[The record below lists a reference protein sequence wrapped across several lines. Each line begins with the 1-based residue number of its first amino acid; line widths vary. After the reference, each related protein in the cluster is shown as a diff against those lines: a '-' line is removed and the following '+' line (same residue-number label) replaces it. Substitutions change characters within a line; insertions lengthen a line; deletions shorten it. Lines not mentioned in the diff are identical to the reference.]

1 MKMKMQFGLCLA
13 LAAAFAV
20 TPLGSAWA
28 ADAKGAKEA
37 KEEKG
42 AKEAAKDTKD
52 AKEAKGAKEAK
63 EDEEKTGPTEAE
75 MAKARKLK
83 KPIYM
88 KSAEALKSAEM
99 CGQPLVA
106 FLLIE
111 DNPRGFPI
119 SQFIEKKLMGMKQFK
134 DDFAKKNLVVLKL
147 KAKRADGKNAKKINV
162 RQLKDADLK
171 LFENFG
177 LDEKAVARAKRDG
190 KDEPKFDDAS
200 NYPAVVVISPDGT
213 RLLFRMPSYDKEG
226 GFGVWLTTV
235 VDMMRTAQFE
245 PEVSKA
251 IEKILENPTEPKKW
265 K

>member
-1 MKMKMQFGLCLA
+1 MKMKLGLCLA
-13 LAAAFAV
+13 LAASFAAA
-20 TPLGSAWA
+20 PLGDAWA

-37 KEEKG
+37 KE
-42 AKEAAKDTKD
+42 AAKDAKETKD
-52 AKEAKGAKEAK
+52 AKEAKG
-63 EDEEKTGPTEAE
+63 DEEKTGPSEAE

-83 KPIYM
+83 KPVYM
-88 KSAEALKSAEM
+88 KSAEALKAAEM

-111 DNPRGFPI
+111 DTNPKLPI
-119 SQFIEKKLMGMKQFK
+119 SQIIEKKLMSMKPFK
-134 DDFAKKNLVVLKL
+134 DDFAKKNLVLLKL
-147 KAKRADGKNAKKINV
+147 KAKRDGKNPKKINL
-162 RQLKDADLK
+162 RQMKEPDRK
-171 LFENFG
+171 MFENFG
-177 LDEKAVARAKRDG
+177 LDEKAVARAKRDN
-190 KDEPKFDDAS
+190 KDEPKFDDSS

-213 RLLFRMPSYDKEG
+213 RMLFRMPSYDHEG

-235 VDMMRTAQFE
+235 VDMLRTAQVE

>member
-1 MKMKMQFGLCLA
+1 MKMKLGLCLA
-13 LAAAFAV
+13 LAAAFAAA
-20 TPLGSAWA
+20 PLGTAWA
-28 ADAKGAKEA
+28 ADAKGAKDA
-37 KEEKG
+37 KET
-42 AKEAAKDTKD
+42 KET
-52 AKEAKGAKEAK
+52 KEAKGAKEAK
-63 EDEEKTGPTEAE
+63 EAEEKTGPTEAE

-88 KSAEALKSAEM
+88 KSAEALKAAEM
-99 CGQPLVA
+99 CGQPLVI
-106 FLLIE
+106 FFLIE
-111 DNPRGFPI
+111 DMPGGYPI
-119 SQFIEKKLMGMKQFK
+119 SQFIEKKLMSMRQFK
-134 DDFAKKNLVVLKL
+134 DDFAKKNLVLLKL
-147 KAKRADGKNAKKINV
+147 KAKRDDKNRKKINL
-162 RQLKDADLK
+162 RPLKGSDLK

-177 LDEKAVARAKRDG
+177 LDDNAVARAKRDN

-213 RLLFRMPSYDKEG
+213 RKLFRMPSYDKDG

-235 VDMMRTAQFE
+235 VDMLRTAQFE

>member
-134 DDFAKKNLVVLKL
+134 DDFAKKNLVLLKL
-147 KAKRADGKNAKKINV
+147 KAKRDGKDPKKINT
-162 RQLKDADLK
+162 RQMKEPDRK
-171 LFENFG
+171 IFENFG

>member
-1 MKMKMQFGLCLA
+1 MKMKMRFGLCLA
-13 LAAAFAV
+13 LAASFAAV
-20 TPLGSAWA
+20 PLGGAWA
-28 ADAKGAKEA
+28 ADAKGAKET
-37 KEEKG
+37 
-42 AKEAAKDTKD
+42 KEAAKDAKDTKD
-52 AKEAKGAKEAK
+52 AKEAKGTKDAK
-63 EDEEKTGPTEAE
+63 EDEEKTGPSEAE
-75 MAKARKLK
+75 MAKARKGK

-88 KSAEALKSAEM
+88 KAAEALKAAEM

-119 SQFIEKKLMGMKQFK
+119 SQFIEKKLMGMKPFK
-134 DDFAKKNLVVLKL
+134 DDFAKKNLVLLKL
-147 KAKRADGKNAKKINV
+147 KAKRDGKDPKKINL
-162 RQLKDADLK
+162 RQMKEPERK
-171 LFENFG
+171 IFENFG
-177 LDEKAVARAKRDG
+177 LDDNAVARAKRDN
-190 KDEPKFDDAS
+190 KDEPKFDDSS

-213 RLLFRMPSYDKEG
+213 RKLFRMPSYDKDG

-235 VDMMRTAQFE
+235 VDMLRTAQFE

>member
-1 MKMKMQFGLCLA
+1 MKMQFGLCLA

-20 TPLGSAWA
+20 TPLESAWA

-134 DDFAKKNLVVLKL
+134 DDFAKKNLVLLKL
-147 KAKRADGKNAKKINV
+147 KAKRDGKDPKKINL
-162 RQLKDADLK
+162 RQLKEPDRK
-171 LFENFG
+171 MFENFG
-177 LDEKAVARAKRDG
+177 LDDNAVARAKRDN

-213 RLLFRMPSYDKEG
+213 RKLFRMPSYDKDG

-235 VDMMRTAQFE
+235 VDMLRTAQFE

>member
-1 MKMKMQFGLCLA
+1 MKMKLGLCLA
-13 LAAAFAV
+13 LAASFAAA
-20 TPLGSAWA
+20 PLGDAWA

-37 KEEKG
+37 KEA
-42 AKEAAKDTKD
+42 AKE
-52 AKEAKGAKEAK
+52 AKEAKGAKDAK
-63 EDEEKTGPTEAE
+63 EDEEKTGPSEAE

-83 KPIYM
+83 KPVYM
-88 KSAEALKSAEM
+88 KSAEALKAAEM

-111 DNPRGFPI
+111 DTNPKLPI
-119 SQFIEKKLMGMKQFK
+119 SQIIEKKLMSMKPFK
-134 DDFAKKNLVVLKL
+134 DDFAKKNLVLLKL
-147 KAKRADGKNAKKINV
+147 KAKRDGKNPKKINL
-162 RQLKDADLK
+162 RQMKEPDRK
-171 LFENFG
+171 MFENFG
-177 LDEKAVARAKRDG
+177 LDEKAVARAKRDN
-190 KDEPKFDDAS
+190 KDEPKFDDSS

-213 RLLFRMPSYDKEG
+213 RMLFRMPSYDHEG

-235 VDMMRTAQFE
+235 VDMLRTAQVE

>member
-1 MKMKMQFGLCLA
+1 MKMKLGLCLA
-13 LAAAFAV
+13 LAASFAAA
-20 TPLGSAWA
+20 PLGDAWA

-37 KEEKG
+37 KE
-42 AKEAAKDTKD
+42 AAKD
-52 AKEAKGAKEAK
+52 AKEAEGAKDAK
-63 EDEEKTGPTEAE
+63 EDEERTGPSEAE

-83 KPIYM
+83 KAVYM
-88 KSAEALKSAEM
+88 KSAEALKAAEM

-111 DNPRGFPI
+111 DTNPKLPI
-119 SQFIEKKLMGMKQFK
+119 SQIIEKKLMSMKPFK
-134 DDFAKKNLVVLKL
+134 DDFAKKNLVLLKL
-147 KAKRADGKNAKKINV
+147 KAKRDGKNPKKINL
-162 RQLKDADLK
+162 RQMKEPDRK
-171 LFENFG
+171 MFENFG
-177 LDEKAVARAKRDG
+177 LDEKAVARAKRDN
-190 KDEPKFDDAS
+190 KDEPKFDDSS

-213 RLLFRMPSYDKEG
+213 RMLFRMPSYDHEG

-235 VDMMRTAQFE
+235 VDMLRTAQVE

>member
-1 MKMKMQFGLCLA
+1 MKMKFGLCLA
-13 LAAAFAV
+13 LAASFAAA
-20 TPLGSAWA
+20 PLGDAWA

-37 KEEKG
+37 KE
-42 AKEAAKDTKD
+42 AAKDTKEAKETKD

-63 EDEEKTGPTEAE
+63 EDEEKTGPSEAE

-83 KPIYM
+83 KAFYM
-88 KSAEALKSAEM
+88 KSAEALKAAEM

-111 DNPRGFPI
+111 DTNPKFPI
-119 SQFIEKKLMGMKQFK
+119 SQIIEKKLMSMKPFK
-134 DDFAKKNLVVLKL
+134 DDFAKKNLVLLKL
-147 KAKRADGKNAKKINV
+147 KAKRDGKNPKKINL
-162 RQLKDADLK
+162 RQMKEPDRK
-171 LFENFG
+171 MYENFG
-177 LDEKAVARAKRDG
+177 LDEKAVARAKRDN
-190 KDEPKFDDAS
+190 KDEPKFDDSS

-213 RLLFRMPSYDKEG
+213 RMLFRMPSYDQEG

-235 VDMMRTAQFE
+235 VDMLRTAQIE

>member
-1 MKMKMQFGLCLA
+1 MKMKLGLCLA
-13 LAAAFAV
+13 LAASFAAA
-20 TPLGSAWA
+20 PLGDAWA

-37 KEEKG
+37 KEA
-42 AKEAAKDTKD
+42 AKE
-52 AKEAKGAKEAK
+52 AKEAKGAKDAK
-63 EDEEKTGPTEAE
+63 EDEEKTGPSDAE

-83 KPIYM
+83 KPVYM
-88 KSAEALKSAEM
+88 KSAEALKAAEM

-111 DNPRGFPI
+111 DTNPKLPI
-119 SQFIEKKLMGMKQFK
+119 SQIIEKKLMSMKPFK
-134 DDFAKKNLVVLKL
+134 DDFAKKNLVLLKL
-147 KAKRADGKNAKKINV
+147 KAKRDGKNPKKINL
-162 RQLKDADLK
+162 RQMKEPERK
-171 LFENFG
+171 IFENFG
-177 LDEKAVARAKRDG
+177 LDEKAVARAKRDN
-190 KDEPKFDDAS
+190 KDEPKFDDSS

-213 RLLFRMPSYDKEG
+213 RMLFRMPSYDHEG

-235 VDMMRTAQFE
+235 VDMLRTAQVE

>member
-1 MKMKMQFGLCLA
+1 MKMKMKIGLCLA
-13 LAAAFAV
+13 LAASFAAA
-20 TPLGSAWA
+20 PLGGAWA

-37 KEEKG
+37 KE
-42 AKEAAKDTKD
+42 AAKDAKETKD
-52 AKEAKGAKEAK
+52 AKDAKGAKDAK
-63 EDEEKTGPTEAE
+63 EDEEKTGPSEAE
-75 MAKARKLK
+75 MAKARKGK
-83 KPIYM
+83 KPIYT
-88 KSAEALKSAEM
+88 KSAEALKAAEM

-119 SQFIEKKLMGMKQFK
+119 SQFIEKKLMGMKPFK
-134 DDFAKKNLVVLKL
+134 DDFAKKNLVLLKL
-147 KAKRADGKNAKKINV
+147 KAKRDGKDPKKINL
-162 RQLKDADLK
+162 RQMKEPERK
-171 LFENFG
+171 IFENFG
-177 LDEKAVARAKRDG
+177 LDDNAVARAKRDNM
-190 KDEPKFDDAS
+190 DEPKFDDSS

-213 RLLFRMPSYDKEG
+213 RKLFRMPSYDKDG

-235 VDMMRTAQFE
+235 VDMLRTAQFE

>member
-1 MKMKMQFGLCLA
+1 MKMKLGLCLA
-13 LAAAFAV
+13 LAASFAAV
-20 TPLGSAWA
+20 PLGDAWA

-37 KEEKG
+37 KE
-42 AKEAAKDTKD
+42 AAKD
-52 AKEAKGAKEAK
+52 AKEAKGAKDAK
-63 EDEEKTGPTEAE
+63 EDEERTGPSEAE

-83 KPIYM
+83 KPFYM
-88 KSAEALKSAEM
+88 KAAEALKAAEM

-111 DNPRGFPI
+111 DTNPKLPI
-119 SQFIEKKLMGMKQFK
+119 SQIIEKKLMSMKPFK
-134 DDFAKKNLVVLKL
+134 DDFAKKNLVLLKL
-147 KAKRADGKNAKKINV
+147 KAKRDGKNPKKINL
-162 RQLKDADLK
+162 RQMKEPERK
-171 LFENFG
+171 IFENFG
-177 LDEKAVARAKRDG
+177 LDEKAVARAKRDN
-190 KDEPKFDDAS
+190 KDEPKFDDSS

-213 RLLFRMPSYDKEG
+213 RMLFRMPSYDHEG

-235 VDMMRTAQFE
+235 VDMLRTAQVE